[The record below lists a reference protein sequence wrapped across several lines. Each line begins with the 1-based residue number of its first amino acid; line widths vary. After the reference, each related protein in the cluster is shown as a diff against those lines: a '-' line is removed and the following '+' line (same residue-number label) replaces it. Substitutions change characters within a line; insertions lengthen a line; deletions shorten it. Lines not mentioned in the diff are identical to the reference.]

1 MNKYILKAIFCSA
14 LALPLFTSCELD
26 QLPTDSLTDQES
38 WKTYNDATNQ
48 YNGLL
53 AILRSD
59 ISGSNAYLT
68 DVMSDL
74 FNQRLTS
81 ASYGKEHSWRFTGS
95 QFGGDAIWANNYSV
109 ILQANF
115 ILQNIGKFENSS
127 TLSDQQ
133 KANIYNIK
141 ATAYFARAYAYS
153 RMVTRYCKD
162 YEPETAA
169 NELGLPIVETVS
181 SEAKPARAS
190 LQTTCDTIEANL
202 NHAMAYFD
210 KVAEYNEGVKP
221 TARIESSIYKP
232 NADCVTALR
241 ARFYLYEHK
250 FDQAIEEA
258 ETIRNTYSLASGSR
272 EMLNLWILDEGSEI
286 IYEPL
291 QTPDELSGSY
301 GIFLSY
307 NLVTSDLSNTEFKGM
322 NPDFLPT
329 KGLVDLYSDQ
339 DVRRKVYFSYPKD
352 GYNTFNLG
360 FGTQSG
366 YQLLTFDQLLG
377 VSADISTT
385 SGDTESGVVFTKYVG
400 NPTLRKQNV
409 WYAQNYN
416 MTKAFRASE
425 AYLIIAEANLRKANP
440 DEAAARDALNELR
453 RNRFEGETDYDGS
466 ADYIGDDVTGAALV
480 KVMQDEWTREF
491 VGEGFRLDN
500 LKRWHLGFKRMA
512 AQQFQNPVLVSTPG
526 WQDLEVEANNIRFT
540 WPIPQQ
546 ETQANKNIK
555 QNEGY

>member
-81 ASYGKEHSWRFTGS
+81 ASYGQEHSWRFTGS

-202 NHAMAYFD
+202 NHAMTYFD

-385 SGDTESGVVFTKYVG
+385 SDDTESGVVFTKYVG

>member
-26 QLPTDSLTDQES
+26 QFPTDSLTDKES

-81 ASYGKEHSWRFTGS
+81 ASYGQEHSWRFTGS

-202 NHAMAYFD
+202 NHAMTYFD

-512 AQQFQNPVLVSTPG
+512 AQQFQNPVLVSTHG

>member
-26 QLPTDSLTDQES
+26 QFPTDSLTDKES

-74 FNQRLTS
+74 FNQRMTS
-81 ASYGKEHSWRFTGS
+81 ASYGQEHSWRFTGS

-221 TARIESSIYKP
+221 TAQIAPSIYKP

-400 NPTLRKQNV
+400 NPTLRKQNL
-409 WYAQNYN
+409 WYSQNYN

-453 RNRFEGETDYDGS
+453 RNRFEGETNYDES

-512 AQQFQNPVLVSTPG
+512 AQQFQNPVLVSTHG

>member
-26 QLPTDSLTDQES
+26 QLPTDSLTDKEL

-81 ASYGKEHSWRFTGS
+81 ASYGQEHSWRFTGS

-512 AQQFQNPVLVSTPG
+512 AQQFQNPVLVSTHG

>member
-26 QLPTDSLTDQES
+26 QLPTDSLTDKES

-81 ASYGKEHSWRFTGS
+81 ASYGQEHSWRFTGS

-202 NHAMAYFD
+202 NHAMTYFD

-453 RNRFEGETDYDGS
+453 INRYVGETDYNES
-466 ADYIGDDVTGAALV
+466 ADYIGDNVTGAALV

>member
-26 QLPTDSLTDQES
+26 QFPTDSLTDKES

-74 FNQRLTS
+74 FNQRMTS
-81 ASYGKEHSWRFTGS
+81 ASYGQEHSWRFTGS
-95 QFGGDAIWANNYSV
+95 QFGGDIIWANNYSV

-202 NHAMAYFD
+202 NHAMTYFD

>member
-81 ASYGKEHSWRFTGS
+81 ASYGQEHSWRFTGS

-202 NHAMAYFD
+202 NHAMTYFD

-400 NPTLRKQNV
+400 NPTLCKQNV
-409 WYAQNYN
+409 WHAQNYN

>member
-81 ASYGKEHSWRFTGS
+81 ASYGQEHSWRFTGS

-202 NHAMAYFD
+202 NHAMTYFD

>member
-26 QLPTDSLTDQES
+26 QLPTDSLTDKES

-81 ASYGKEHSWRFTGS
+81 ASYGQEHSWRFTGS

-153 RMVTRYCKD
+153 RMITRYCKD

-221 TARIESSIYKP
+221 TAQIAPSIYKP

-258 ETIRNTYSLASGSR
+258 ETIRKTYSLASGSR

-512 AQQFQNPVLVSTPG
+512 AQQFQNPVLVSTHG

>member
-81 ASYGKEHSWRFTGS
+81 ASYGQEHSWRFTGS

-202 NHAMAYFD
+202 NHAMTYFD

-409 WYAQNYN
+409 WYAQIYN

>member
-26 QLPTDSLTDQES
+26 QLPTDSLTDKES

-81 ASYGKEHSWRFTGS
+81 ASYSQEHSWRFTGS

-153 RMVTRYCKD
+153 RMITRYCKD

-202 NHAMAYFD
+202 NHAMTYFD

>member
-26 QLPTDSLTDQES
+26 QFPTDSLTDQES

-81 ASYGKEHSWRFTGS
+81 ASYGQEHSWRFTGS

>member
-81 ASYGKEHSWRFTGS
+81 ASYGQEHSWRFTGS

-127 TLSDQQ
+127 TLSDEQ

>member
-1 MNKYILKAIFCSA
+1 MNKYILKAIFCST

-26 QLPTDSLTDQES
+26 QFPTDSLTDQES
-38 WKTYNDATNQ
+38 WKTYDDATNQ

-53 AILRSD
+53 ATLRSD

-74 FNQRLTS
+74 FNQRMTS
-81 ASYGKEHSWRFTGS
+81 ASYSQEHSWRFTGS
-95 QFGGDAIWANNYSV
+95 QFGGDIIWANNYSV

-115 ILQNIGKFENSS
+115 ILQNIGKFENNT
-127 TLSDQQ
+127 TLSDMQ
-133 KANIYNIK
+133 KANINNIK

-153 RMVTRYCKD
+153 RMITRYCKD

-210 KVAEYNEGVKP
+210 KVAEYNDGAKP
-221 TARIESSIYKP
+221 AAQIANSIYKP

-250 FDQAIEEA
+250 FDEAIEQA
-258 ETIRNTYSLASGSR
+258 NIIRENYALASGLND
-272 EMLNLWILDEGSEI
+272 MLKLWILDDGTEI

-291 QTPDELSGSY
+291 QTADELSGSY
-301 GIFLSY
+301 STFLSY
-307 NLVTSDLSNTEFKGM
+307 NVITANLETDLKGM

-329 KGLVDLYSDQ
+329 KGLIDLYSSN
-339 DVRRKVYFSYPKD
+339 DVRRNTFFSFNNQ
-352 GYNTFNLG
+352 GYNTFYFG
-360 FGTQSG
+360 YGTQSG
-366 YQLLTFDQLLG
+366 YQLARLDQLGL
-377 VSADISTT
+377 SADITSA
-385 SGDTESGVVFTKYVG
+385 SGDTEDGVVFTKYVG
-400 NPTLRKQNV
+400 NPTLRKQNA
-409 WYAQNYN
+409 WYAYNYN

-453 RNRFEGETDYDGS
+453 MNRYDGDTDYTESD
-466 ADYIGDDVTGAALV
+466 DYIGDDVTGDALV

-512 AQQFQNPVLVSTPG
+512 AQQFQNPVLVSTHG
-526 WQDLEVEANNIRFT
+526 WQDLQGDANNFRFT
-540 WPIPQQ
+540 WPVPQQ

>member
-26 QLPTDSLTDQES
+26 QFPTDSLTDKES

-81 ASYGKEHSWRFTGS
+81 ASYGQEHSWRFTGS

-202 NHAMAYFD
+202 NHAMTYFD
-210 KVAEYNEGVKP
+210 KVAEYNE
-221 TARIESSIYKP
+221 RIESSIYKP

-512 AQQFQNPVLVSTPG
+512 AQQFQNPVLVSTHG

>member
-81 ASYGKEHSWRFTGS
+81 PNYGQEHSWRFTGS

-512 AQQFQNPVLVSTPG
+512 AQQFQNPVLVSTHG

>member
-81 ASYGKEHSWRFTGS
+81 ASYGQEHSWRFTGS

-202 NHAMAYFD
+202 NHAMTYFD

-307 NLVTSDLSNTEFKGM
+307 NLVTSDLSNTEVKGM

-409 WYAQNYN
+409 WYVQNYN

>member
-81 ASYGKEHSWRFTGS
+81 ASYGQEHSWRFTGS

-115 ILQNIGKFENSS
+115 ILQNIGKFGNSS

>member
-81 ASYGKEHSWRFTGS
+81 ASYGQEHSWRFTGS

-153 RMVTRYCKD
+153 RMITRYCKD

-307 NLVTSDLSNTEFKGM
+307 NLVTSNLSNTEFKGM

-512 AQQFQNPVLVSTPG
+512 AQQFQNPVLVSTHG

-540 WPIPQQ
+540 WPIPHQ
-546 ETQANKNIK
+546 EAQANKNIK

>member
-81 ASYGKEHSWRFTGS
+81 ASYGQEHSWRFTGS

-202 NHAMAYFD
+202 NHAMTYFD

-512 AQQFQNPVLVSTPG
+512 AQQFQNPVLVSTHG

>member
-81 ASYGKEHSWRFTGS
+81 ASYGQEHSWRFTGS
-95 QFGGDAIWANNYSV
+95 QFGGNAIWANNYSV

-202 NHAMAYFD
+202 NHAMTYFD

>member
-26 QLPTDSLTDQES
+26 QLPTDSLTDKES

-81 ASYGKEHSWRFTGS
+81 ASYGQEHSWRFTGS

-202 NHAMAYFD
+202 NHAMTYFD

-400 NPTLRKQNV
+400 NPTLRKQNQ

-466 ADYIGDDVTGAALV
+466 ADYIGDNVTGAALV

-512 AQQFQNPVLVSTPG
+512 AQQFQNPVLVSTHG

>member
-81 ASYGKEHSWRFTGS
+81 ASYGQEHSWRFTGS

-202 NHAMAYFD
+202 NHAMTYFD

-360 FGTQSG
+360 FGTQSD

>member
-81 ASYGKEHSWRFTGS
+81 ASYGQEHSWRFTGS

-546 ETQANKNIK
+546 ETQANKDIK

>member
-81 ASYGKEHSWRFTGS
+81 ASYGQEHSWRFTGS

-202 NHAMAYFD
+202 NHAMTYFD

-258 ETIRNTYSLASGSR
+258 GTIRNTYLLASGSR

-512 AQQFQNPVLVSTPG
+512 AQQFQNPVLVSTHG

>member
-26 QLPTDSLTDQES
+26 QFPTDSLTDKES

-81 ASYGKEHSWRFTGS
+81 ASYGQEHSWRFTGS

-202 NHAMAYFD
+202 NHAMTYFD
-210 KVAEYNEGVKP
+210 KVAEYNEGAEPK
-221 TARIESSIYKP
+221 ARIESSIYKP

-512 AQQFQNPVLVSTPG
+512 AQQFQNPVLVSTHG

>member
-81 ASYGKEHSWRFTGS
+81 ASYGQEHSWRFTGS

-153 RMVTRYCKD
+153 RMITRYCKD

-202 NHAMAYFD
+202 NHAMTYFD

>member
-26 QLPTDSLTDQES
+26 QLPTDSLTDKES

-81 ASYGKEHSWRFTGS
+81 ANYGQEHSWRFTGS

-221 TARIESSIYKP
+221 TARIEPSINKP

-258 ETIRNTYSLASGSR
+258 ETIRNAYTLASGSR

-307 NLVTSDLSNTEFKGM
+307 NLVTADLSSTEFKGM

-360 FGTQSG
+360 YGTQSG
-366 YQLLTFDQLLG
+366 YRLFTFDQLLG
-377 VSADISTT
+377 VSADITT
-385 SGDTESGVVFTKYVG
+385 ASGDTESGVVFTKYVG

-453 RNRFEGETDYDGS
+453 RNRFEGETDYDES

>member
-1 MNKYILKAIFCSA
+1 M
-14 LALPLFTSCELD
+14 T
-26 QLPTDSLTDQES
+26 
-38 WKTYNDATNQ
+38 
-48 YNGLL
+48 
-53 AILRSD
+53 
-59 ISGSNAYLT
+59 
-68 DVMSDL
+68 
-74 FNQRLTS
+74 
-81 ASYGKEHSWRFTGS
+81 
-95 QFGGDAIWANNYSV
+95 
-109 ILQANF
+109 
-115 ILQNIGKFENSS
+115 
-127 TLSDQQ
+127 
-133 KANIYNIK
+133 
-141 ATAYFARAYAYS
+141 
-153 RMVTRYCKD
+153 
-162 YEPETAA
+162 
-169 NELGLPIVETVS
+169 
-181 SEAKPARAS
+181 
-190 LQTTCDTIEANL
+190 
-202 NHAMAYFD
+202 YFD

>member
-81 ASYGKEHSWRFTGS
+81 ASYGQEHSWRFTGS

-153 RMVTRYCKD
+153 RMITRYCKD

-210 KVAEYNEGVKP
+210 KVAEYNDGAEPK
-221 TARIESSIYKP
+221 ARIESSIYKP

>member
-74 FNQRLTS
+74 FNQRMTS
-81 ASYGKEHSWRFTGS
+81 ASYGQEHSWRFTGS

-153 RMVTRYCKD
+153 RMITRYCKD

-221 TARIESSIYKP
+221 TAQIAPSIYKP

-258 ETIRNTYSLASGSR
+258 KTIRNTYSLASGAND
-272 EMLNLWILDEGSEI
+272 MLDLWILDKGSEI
-286 IYEPL
+286 IYE
-291 QTPDELSGSY
+291 QIG
-301 GIFLSY
+301 
-307 NLVTSDLSNTEFKGM
+307 
-322 NPDFLPT
+322 
-329 KGLVDLYSDQ
+329 
-339 DVRRKVYFSYPKD
+339 
-352 GYNTFNLG
+352 
-360 FGTQSG
+360 
-366 YQLLTFDQLLG
+366 
-377 VSADISTT
+377 
-385 SGDTESGVVFTKYVG
+385 
-400 NPTLRKQNV
+400 
-409 WYAQNYN
+409 
-416 MTKAFRASE
+416 RAH
-425 AYLIIAEANLRKANP
+425 
-440 DEAAARDALNELR
+440 
-453 RNRFEGETDYDGS
+453 
-466 ADYIGDDVTGAALV
+466 V
-480 KVMQDEWTREF
+480 
-491 VGEGFRLDN
+491 
-500 LKRWHLGFKRMA
+500 
-512 AQQFQNPVLVSTPG
+512 
-526 WQDLEVEANNIRFT
+526 
-540 WPIPQQ
+540 
-546 ETQANKNIK
+546 
-555 QNEGY
+555 

>member
-26 QLPTDSLTDQES
+26 QFPTDSLTDKES

-81 ASYGKEHSWRFTGS
+81 ASYGQEHSWRFTGS

-202 NHAMAYFD
+202 NHAMTYFD

-272 EMLNLWILDEGSEI
+272 EMLNLWILAEGSEI

-512 AQQFQNPVLVSTPG
+512 AQQFQNPVLVSTHG

>member
-26 QLPTDSLTDQES
+26 QLPTDSLTDKES
-38 WKTYNDATNQ
+38 WKTYNEATNQ

-81 ASYGKEHSWRFTGS
+81 ASYSQEHSWRFTGS

-202 NHAMAYFD
+202 NHAMTYFD

-400 NPTLRKQNV
+400 NPTLRKQNQ

-512 AQQFQNPVLVSTPG
+512 AQQFQNPVLVSTHG

>member
-26 QLPTDSLTDQES
+26 QLPTDSLTDKES

-81 ASYGKEHSWRFTGS
+81 ANYGQEHSWRFTGS

-221 TARIESSIYKP
+221 TARIEPSINKP

-258 ETIRNTYSLASGSR
+258 ETIRNAYTLASGSR

-307 NLVTSDLSNTEFKGM
+307 NLVTADLSSTEFKGM

-360 FGTQSG
+360 YGTQSG
-366 YQLLTFDQLLG
+366 YRLFTFDQLLG
-377 VSADISTT
+377 VSADITT
-385 SGDTESGVVFTKYVG
+385 ASGDTESGVVFTKYVG

-453 RNRFEGETDYDGS
+453 RNRFEGETDYDES

-512 AQQFQNPVLVSTPG
+512 AQQFQNPVLVSTHG